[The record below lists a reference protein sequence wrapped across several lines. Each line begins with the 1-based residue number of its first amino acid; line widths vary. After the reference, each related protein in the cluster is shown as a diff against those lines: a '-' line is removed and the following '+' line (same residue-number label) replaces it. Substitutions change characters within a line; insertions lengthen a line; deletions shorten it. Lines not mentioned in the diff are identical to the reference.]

1 VWEWCSTKWIENYK
15 GYDKKIKER
24 ENLEGDDS
32 RVLRGGA
39 FDNESNYVRA
49 ASRYRNASVLAT
61 GIATSVFAWWR
72 PYYDS
77 ALWSL

>member
-39 FDNESNYVRA
+39 FGSESDFVRA
-49 ASRYRNASVLAT
+49 ASRDR
-61 GIATSVFAWWR
+61 
-72 PYYDS
+72 YDS
-77 ALWSL
+77 NDWFHNFGFRVVASLL